1 MEQHLDLD
9 GYKEFLVFLT
19 TAGIVAPV
27 FRRLRIS
34 PVLGFIAAGFL
45 LGPFG
50 LGRLAADWPMTQ
62 VVAIANVS
70 ELTRIAELGVA
81 FLLFMIGLELS
92 FERLRRMRKMVFGL
106 GAAQV
111 CLCAVVIMEAALLAG
126 VEPTA
131 AMVIGCAL
139 ALSSTAIVLPT
150 LAENRRLNSP
160 PGRAAFAILLFQD
173 LMVAPFL
180 FVITMIGASASAD
193 AGLGSRFL
201 YAIVPALLAL
211 VAIVGIG
218 RLLIRPL
225 FHHVAQARSTEFF
238 MAACLLV
245 ITGAG
250 VAAAAAGLSM
260 SLGAF
265 VAGLLLAE
273 TEYRREVEVTIEP
286 FKGLLLG
293 LFFMTVG
300 AGLDLAQVIAHPMAT
315 LGLAALLIAGKTVL
329 VYGLMRFGRFAHRVS
344 LETAL
349 LAAPGGEFAFVML
362 AAAAATGLVD
372 KTLAANLILAVTL
385 SMIAIPFLAW
395 SGGRRAAPLSAP
407 DAMAGFVPD
416 IEHSGHVIVVGHGR
430 VGALVADMLTRHD
443 IPYIAVDGDARLVK
457 KMRDEGRPIY
467 FGDASRP
474 DFLLR
479 CGIGEARALVLT
491 MDAPK
496 AAELVVAAARAQR
509 PDMTIVARARDALH
523 ATHLYELGATDA
535 IPETIE
541 ASLQLAEAVLV
552 DIGVPMGFVI
562 ASIHEKRDEFRSL
575 LMPRDAVA
583 RERRAI
589 RLSKR
594 VKEMGRARDRM
605 KGGLRKEEA
614 P

>member
-1 MEQHLDLD
+1 MDQHIDLD
-9 GYKEFLVFLT
+9 GYKELLVFLT

-45 LGPFG
+45 LGPYG
-50 LGRLAADWPMTQ
+50 LGRLASVWPITQ
-62 VVAIANVS
+62 AISIANVS
-70 ELTRIAELGVA
+70 ELARIAELGVA

-92 FERLRRMRKMVFGL
+92 FERLRRMRRMVFGL
-106 GAAQV
+106 GSAQV
-111 CLCAVVIMEAALLAG
+111 CLCAVVIMEVALLAG
-126 VEPTA
+126 AEPSA
-131 AMVIGCAL
+131 AVVIGCAL

-150 LAENRRLNSP
+150 LAETRRLSSP

-180 FVITMIGASASAD
+180 FVITMIGVSAGAES
-193 AGLGSRFL
+193 GLGSRFV

-245 ITGAG
+245 ITGAS

-273 TEYRREVEVTIEP
+273 TEYRREVEVTISP

-300 AGLDLAQVIAHPMAT
+300 AGLDLAQVIAHPLAT
-315 LGLAALLIAGKTVL
+315 LGVAVLLIAGKAVL
-329 VYGLMRFGRFAHRVS
+329 IYALMRVGRFAHRVS
-344 LETAL
+344 FEAAL
-349 LAAPGGEFAFVML
+349 LVAPGGEFAFVML
-362 AAAAATGLVD
+362 GAAAATSLVD
-372 KTLAANLILAVTL
+372 KELASQLMLAVTL

-395 SGGRRAAPLSAP
+395 SGSRRATLPAAPE
-407 DAMAGFVPD
+407 AMAGFVPD
-416 IEHSGHVIVVGHGR
+416 TEHAGHVIVVGHGR

-474 DFLLR
+474 DFLIR
-479 CGIGEARALVLT
+479 CGIAGARALVLT

-496 AAELVVAAARAQR
+496 AAELVVAAARVQR

-575 LMPRDAVA
+575 LMPKDAAA

-589 RLSKR
+589 RMSKR
-594 VKEMGRARDRM
+594 MKEMGRRARAREGARDP
-605 KGGLRKEEA
+605 G
-614 P
+614 